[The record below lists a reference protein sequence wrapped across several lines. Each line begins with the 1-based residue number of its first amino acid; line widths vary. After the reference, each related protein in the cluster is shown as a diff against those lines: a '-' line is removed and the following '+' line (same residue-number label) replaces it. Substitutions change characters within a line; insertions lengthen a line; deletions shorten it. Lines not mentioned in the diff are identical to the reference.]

1 VKGGCPVNDRSR
13 LQTGDSAPQPIRH
26 YDGVLVETKLHPPHV
41 RVGWVERAELVQHLT
56 GSTAKLD
63 LVEAPAGFGKSSLVA
78 QWRAS
83 PAEGRQFAWVSADS
97 RDNDVARFWWHLV
110 AAVQRASPE
119 LEARDLLSRLR
130 AHAADLQESL
140 LPVLVNE
147 LAALSEPVV
156 IVVDDYHLIS
166 SPECHEHMAFLLT
179 HLPPTAQIVLITRV
193 DPPLPIGRLRTTG
206 DLVEIKAPELRFTA
220 TEAGKL
226 VRAVSDVQLDEADLG
241 VLLERTEGWPAGVYL
256 AALSLRGQTSPSQ
269 FVEQFSGDNRFITD
283 FLVEEV
289 LSNQPRQITEFL
301 CRTAILDRFT
311 PSLCDAV
318 VGSSDAAGII
328 GVLER
333 ENVFLIA
340 LDDDRQWYRYH
351 RLFGQMLRS
360 LLMETEPENIP
371 TLHARASRWHRRWG
385 SAGEAITHALAAGD
399 TAGAIAVLAD
409 SWPGHMAT
417 GRIQEFQTWLN
428 SIGDDRILASPVAAH
443 CAAWCAAL
451 SGNQESLTRWL
462 AVIETGGHDG
472 PLPDGMQSLKSSA
485 ALLRGVFGFDGIRD
499 MRESATVS
507 VDLET
512 DPASPW
518 YALART
524 ALGSA
529 LYLSGEFDTA
539 VVPLRDAVLHSNTS
553 STLIRMLACS
563 VSAAVATER
572 GQLDHAQELAGTAR
586 EIVVSND
593 LGETPYGAAAYT
605 ACGAVSVMRGR
616 LVEARDEFE
625 HALRVRR
632 PWLGISPWITVDTML
647 RLTPVLYQLGDSVAA
662 GGLLGEAADVL
673 AALPDGAG
681 VQLFRVRRLEEHL
694 SIRSRSLAEP
704 LTGREEEVLRLLRGS
719 LSLRQIGEEL
729 SLSANTIKT
738 HVRAIY
744 RKLDVGSRREAVAR
758 GRATGILVQPDSPRV
773 R

>member
-1 VKGGCPVNDRSR
+1 
-13 LQTGDSAPQPIRH
+13 
-26 YDGVLVETKLHPPHV
+26 
-41 RVGWVERAELVQHLT
+41 VERAGLVQHLAGCT
-56 GSTAKLD
+56 TKLV
-63 LVEAPAGFGKSSLVA
+63 LVEAPAGYGKSSLVA

-97 RDNDVARFWWHLV
+97 RDNNVVRFWWHLV
-110 AAVQRASPE
+110 AALQRACPE
-119 LEARDLLSRLR
+119 LEARDLLSHLR
-130 AHAADLQESL
+130 PQPAGLPESL
-140 LPVLVNE
+140 LAALVNE
-147 LAALSEPVV
+147 LAALSAPVV
-156 IVVDDYHLIS
+156 VALDDYQLIS
-166 SPECHEHMAFLLT
+166 NLECHEQMAFLLT
-179 HLPPTAQIVLITRV
+179 HLPPTAQIVLITRA

-206 DLVEIKAPELRFTA
+206 DLVEIKMAELRFTA
-220 TEAGKL
+220 TEAGEL
-226 VRAVSDVQLDEADLG
+226 VRAVSDVQLNEADLG

-256 AALSLRGQTSPSQ
+256 AALTLRGQSSPSQ
-269 FVEQFSGDNRFITD
+269 FVRQFSGDNRFIVE

-289 LSNQPRQITEFL
+289 LSNQPRQIMKFL
-301 CRTAILDRFT
+301 RRTAILDRFT

-318 VGSSDAAGII
+318 LGSANAAGII
-328 GVLER
+328 DVLER
-333 ENVFLIA
+333 ENLFLIA

-351 RLFGQMLRS
+351 RLLRQMLRS
-360 LLMETEPENIP
+360 LLMETEPADVP
-371 TLHARASRWHRRWG
+371 ALHARASRWHRQRG

-409 SWPGHMAT
+409 SWPGRMAK
-417 GRIQEFQTWLN
+417 GRIDEFRAWLN

-451 SGNQESLTRWL
+451 SGDRESFTRWL
-462 AVIETGGHDG
+462 AVIETAGHDG

-485 ALLRGVFGFDGIRD
+485 ALLHGVFGFDGIRD
-499 MRESATVS
+499 MLQSATVS

-524 ALGSA
+524 ALGAA

-539 VVPLRDAVLHSNTS
+539 VVPLRDAVLHSNAS

-563 VSAAVATER
+563 VSAVLATER
-572 GQLDHAQELAGTAR
+572 GQLDHAQELAAAAR

-593 LGETPYGAAAYT
+593 LGETPHGAPAYT

-616 LVEARDEFE
+616 LGAARDEFE
-625 HALRVRR
+625 HALRLRR
-632 PWLGISPWITVDTML
+632 PWFGISPWVTVDTML
-647 RLTPVLYQLGDSVAA
+647 RLTPVLHQLGDPAA
-662 GGLLGEAADVL
+662 AASLLGEAADVL
-673 AALPDGAG
+673 AASPDGAEA
-681 VQLFRVRRLEEHL
+681 QLFRVRRLEEHL

-704 LTGREEEVLRLLRGS
+704 LTDREEEVLRLLQGS
-719 LSLRQIGEEL
+719 LSLREIGEEL

-744 RKLDVGSRREAVAR
+744 RKLDVGSRQEAVER
-758 GRATGILVQPDSPRV
+758 GHATGILLPAGLAAGQMSCSRRARRTASPR
-773 R
+773 